1 MQIKRKRYLIT
12 FAHTIQ
18 DCQMEKRWKYKS
30 KGDKEIVDRLS
41 SELNINKTLSNLLV
55 QRGISTFEEAEDF
68 FRPRLDKLHNP
79 FLMHNMEKAVERI
92 SKAIS
97 TNENI
102 LIYGDY
108 DVDGTTAVA
117 LVYSYFK
124 DIYYNIDFYI
134 PDRYKEGY
142 GISYEGIDYAEKNNI
157 SLVIS
162 LDCGIKAVEKV
173 DYANEKKIDFIICDH
188 HLPGEV
194 LPNAYAILDPK
205 QKNCPYPYK
214 ELSGCGVGFKLAQ
227 AFGIKNNIP
236 AAAVYKYL
244 DLTAIS
250 VAADI
255 VDITGENR
263 ILAYFGL
270 EQINKKPSPGIE
282 SILEYSNI
290 KRVFNSK
297 TKQASFNRWLSISD
311 LVFTIA
317 PRINAAGRI
326 SDGSNSVNLL
336 KCSEKRKAVEI
347 AKEIN
352 KFNDERR
359 ELDSQITMEALEI
372 IENIENFGEHK
383 TTVVYKEGWHKGVLG
398 IVASRLTENYYR
410 PTIVLTL
417 EGDTLTGSARSVKG
431 FDIYSAI
438 ESCSDLMVNFGGHKF
453 AAGMTIKKTNL
464 KEFIRRFEKS
474 VMENIEEKMETPEI
488 EIDSELELADIN
500 DKFISILNQFAPF
513 GPGNMSP
520 VFATTRVNDTGYA
533 KIVGANHIKMKVL
546 KNSDYSHAFD
556 AIAFQQADKFDIVK
570 HKNPIDICYSIEEN
584 FWQNKI
590 TIQLNIKDIV
600 E

>member
-1 MQIKRKRYLIT
+1 MQ
-12 FAHTIQ
+12 
-18 DCQMEKRWKYKS
+18 KRWKYKA
-30 KGDKEIVDRLS
+30 KGNQEIVERLS
-41 SELNINKTLSNLLV
+41 KELNINKTLANLLV
-55 QRGISTFEEAEDF
+55 QRNITDFETAKNF
-68 FRPRLDKLHNP
+68 FRPKLEHLHDP
-79 FLMHNMEKAVERI
+79 FLMLGMDKAVDRI
-92 SKAIS
+92 SQAIS
-97 TNENI
+97 NNENI

-142 GISYEGIDYAEKNNI
+142 GISFEGIDYAERNKI

-162 LDCGIKAVEKV
+162 LDCGIKAVDKIE
-173 DYANEKKIDFIICDH
+173 YANEKSIDFIICDH
-188 HLPGEV
+188 HLPGDE
-194 LPNAYAILDPK
+194 LPKAHAILDPK
-205 QKNCPYPYK
+205 QRDCTYPYK

-227 AFGIKNNIP
+227 AFGIKNKIP
-236 AAAVYKYL
+236 ASQVYKYL

-250 VAADI
+250 IAADI

-270 EQINKKPSPGIE
+270 EQINKTPRPGIE

-290 KRVFNSK
+290 KRVINSI
-297 TKQASFNRWLSISD
+297 TQESSFNKSLSISD

-336 KCSEKRKAVEI
+336 KCSDKRKATEI
-347 AKEIN
+347 AAEIN

-359 ELDSQITMEALEI
+359 ELDTQITFEALEI
-372 IENIENFGEHK
+372 IENIENFGDHK
-383 TTVVYKEGWHKGVLG
+383 STVVYKEGWHKGVLG
-398 IVASRLTENYYR
+398 IVASRLTEHYYR

-417 EGDTLTGSARSVKG
+417 DGDTLTGSARSVKG

-453 AAGMTIKKTNL
+453 AAGMTIKKSNI

-474 VMENIEEKMETPEI
+474 VMDNIEEKMETPEI
-488 EIDSELELADIN
+488 EIDSELSLADIN
-500 DKFISILNQFAPF
+500 DKFVSVLNQFAPY

-520 VFATTRVNDTGYA
+520 VFATSNVIDTGYC
-533 KIVGANHIKMKVL
+533 KIVGNNHVKMKVIQS
-546 KNSDYSHAFD
+546 NDYSNAYD
-556 AIAFQQADKFDIVK
+556 SIAFQQADKFDLVD
-570 HKNPIDICYSIEEN
+570 HKKPIDICYSIEEN

-600 E
+600 

>member
-1 MQIKRKRYLIT
+1 MQ
-12 FAHTIQ
+12 
-18 DCQMEKRWKYKS
+18 KRWKYKA
-30 KGDKEIVDRLS
+30 KGNQEIVERLS
-41 SELNINKTLSNLLV
+41 KELNINKTLANLLV
-55 QRGISTFEEAEDF
+55 QRNITDFETAKNF
-68 FRPRLDKLHNP
+68 FRPKLEHLHDP
-79 FLMHNMEKAVERI
+79 FLMLGMDKAVDRI
-92 SKAIS
+92 SQAIS
-97 TNENI
+97 NNENI

-142 GISYEGIDYAEKNNI
+142 GISFEGIDYAERNKI

-162 LDCGIKAVEKV
+162 LDCGIKAVDKIE
-173 DYANEKKIDFIICDH
+173 YANEKSIDFIICDH
-188 HLPGEV
+188 HLPGDE
-194 LPNAYAILDPK
+194 LPKAHAILDPK
-205 QKNCPYPYK
+205 QRDCTYPYK

-227 AFGIKNNIP
+227 AFGIKNKIP
-236 AAAVYKYL
+236 ASQVYKYL

-250 VAADI
+250 IAADI

-270 EQINKKPSPGIE
+270 EQINKTPRPGIE

-290 KRVFNSK
+290 KRVINSI
-297 TKQASFNRWLSISD
+297 TQESSFNKSLSISD

-336 KCSEKRKAVEI
+336 KCSDKRKATEI
-347 AKEIN
+347 AAEIN

-359 ELDSQITMEALEI
+359 ELDTQITFEALEI
-372 IENIENFGEHK
+372 IENIENFGDHK
-383 TTVVYKEGWHKGVLG
+383 STVVYKEGWHKGVLG
-398 IVASRLTENYYR
+398 IVASRLTEHYYR

-417 EGDTLTGSARSVKG
+417 DGDTLTGSARSVKG

-453 AAGMTIKKTNL
+453 AAGMTIKKSNI

-474 VMENIEEKMETPEI
+474 VMDNIEEKMETPEI
-488 EIDSELELADIN
+488 EIDSELSLADIN
-500 DKFISILNQFAPF
+500 DKFVSVLNQFAPY

-520 VFATTRVNDTGYA
+520 VFATSNVTDTGYC
-533 KIVGANHIKMKVL
+533 KIVGNNHVKMKVIQS
-546 KNSDYSHAFD
+546 NDYSNAYD
-556 AIAFQQADKFDIVK
+556 SIAFQQADKFDLVDNK
-570 HKNPIDICYSIEEN
+570 KPIDICYSIEEN

-600 E
+600 